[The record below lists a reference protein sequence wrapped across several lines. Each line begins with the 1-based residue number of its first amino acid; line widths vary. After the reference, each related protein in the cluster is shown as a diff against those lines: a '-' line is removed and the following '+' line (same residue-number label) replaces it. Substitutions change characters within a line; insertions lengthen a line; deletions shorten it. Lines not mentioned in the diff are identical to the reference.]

1 MGTEVI
7 NLGGVERELA
17 RLGNKVDALGSHVS
31 SVESQISEVR
41 DDLAA
46 LRNDFL
52 TMMEEQRRASALEQ
66 AATELVSVR
75 Q

>member
-31 SVESQISEVR
+31 SVESQIS
-41 DDLAA
+41 
-46 LRNDFL
+46 
-52 TMMEEQRRASALEQ
+52 
-66 AATELVSVR
+66 
-75 Q
+75 

>member
-31 SVESQISEVR
+31 SVESQIPRSGMTS
-41 DDLAA
+41 LLYAMT
-46 LRNDFL
+46 F
-52 TMMEEQRRASALEQ
+52 
-66 AATELVSVR
+66 
-75 Q
+75 